1 VRDTHMIPKSQ
12 DNLSELPTRV
22 RARGSYKKSAAS
34 RKQVLEAAVR
44 ALARRGYA
52 RTSVSD
58 IAHTAGMSKGAVHYH
73 FDSKDDLI
81 AKVLEHCAAVTRER
95 LRQAWEAPG
104 EPAEKIRRAI
114 REMRSIRTEG
124 TPEAR
129 VLADLA
135 AQGLYDARIR
145 SLLSKMFETNRKEV
159 VAYLTKSLEELKL
172 RTKVP
177 PHLIPRLLI
186 GALDGLAMHNFFD
199 PPAEGDSEE
208 IERAIETIA
217 FSLFE
222 I

>member
-1 VRDTHMIPKSQ
+1 MIPKSQ
-12 DNLSELPTRV
+12 ENVTELPQRV
-22 RARGSYKKSAAS
+22 RPRGAYKKSAAS

-58 IAHTAGMSKGAVHYH
+58 IANTAGMSKGAVHYH

-95 LRQAWEAPG
+95 LRQVWELPG

-114 REMRSIRTEG
+114 REMRTIRTES

-172 RTKVP
+172 KTKVP
-177 PHLIPRLLI
+177 PHLIPRLLV
-186 GALDGLAMHNFFD
+186 GTLDGLAMHNFFD
-199 PPAEGDSEE
+199 PPADGDNAE
-208 IERAIETIA
+208 IERALEAMA
-217 FSLFE
+217 FALFE